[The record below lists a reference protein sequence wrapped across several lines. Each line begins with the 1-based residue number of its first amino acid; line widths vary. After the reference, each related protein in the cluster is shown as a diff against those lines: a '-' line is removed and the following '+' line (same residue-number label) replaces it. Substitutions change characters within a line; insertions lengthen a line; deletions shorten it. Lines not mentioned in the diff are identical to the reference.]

1 MCCRKIMKDF
11 NIYNSM
17 KFNLFSILGFCICL
31 FLVSC
36 NTHQDTRIP
45 VIIEIDMGN
54 DIDDA
59 LALALA
65 HKAVDDGKIDLLMV
79 SNHKKS
85 LTSPEFIDIV
95 NLWYGHPETVVANSR
110 MPVENNT
117 YIDYTAGV
125 VHLCDSLEIYDRPD
139 RKSDY
144 IDPVLA
150 YRKILS
156 ESKDNSVVIVSL
168 GFATTLVELLDSK
181 SDQYSSLSGRDLV
194 AKKVKYLSL
203 MAGSYGIKDTIMV
216 NGVRETLFDKTKKRC
231 EFNVDND
238 IPSMK
243 KLMEEWPVAIYQNPF
258 EIGKMVMYP
267 ASAASERQGP
277 VFDAYK
283 LYKKMPYDRPTW
295 DILAVAY
302 VLEPDMFN
310 KSEAG
315 TIVVDEN
322 GFNHFYPSAQ
332 YECRKVSENNAH
344 YVLTLSQEQA
354 DVLRDYIISEID

>member
-1 MCCRKIMKDF
+1 MKDF
-11 NIYNSM
+11 NNIYKFM
-17 KFNLFSILGFCICL
+17 KFNLFSIIGFCICL

-36 NTHQDTRIP
+36 NTHQDSRIP
-45 VIIEIDMGN
+45 VIIETDMGN

-65 HKAVDDGKIDLLMV
+65 HKAEDDGIIDLLMV

-85 LTSPEFIDIV
+85 LTAPKFIDIV
-95 NLWYGHPETVVANSR
+95 NLWYAHPETIVANSR
-110 MPVENNT
+110 TPVENNT
-117 YIDYTAGV
+117 YRDYTTGV
-125 VHLCDSLEIYDRPD
+125 VHLCDSLGTYDVPD
-139 RKSDY
+139 KKTDY

-156 ESKDNSVVIVSL
+156 ESKDNTVVIVSL
-168 GFATTLVELLDSK
+168 GFATTLVQLLDSK
-181 SDQYSSLSGRDLV
+181 PDQFSTMSGRDLV

-216 NGVRETLFDKTKKRC
+216 DGFRETLFDKTKKRC

-238 IPSMK
+238 IPSMR

-267 ASAASERQGP
+267 ASAASEKQGP

-295 DILAVAY
+295 DILAMAY
-302 VLEPDMFN
+302 VLKPDMFS

-315 TIVVDEN
+315 TITVDEN
-322 GFNHFYPSAQ
+322 GFNHFYPAEQ
-332 YECRKVSENNAH
+332 TELRRVSEKNSH
-344 YVLTLSQEQA
+344 YVLTISQNQA
-354 DVLRDYIISEID
+354 DVLRDYIISNID